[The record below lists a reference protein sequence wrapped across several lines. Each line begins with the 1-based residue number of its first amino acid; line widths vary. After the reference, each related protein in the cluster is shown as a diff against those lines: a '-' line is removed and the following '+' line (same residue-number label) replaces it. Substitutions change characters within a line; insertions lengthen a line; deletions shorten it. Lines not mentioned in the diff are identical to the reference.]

1 MKILL
6 FTHKSDI
13 DGMGNV
19 VLSLLAFDSVE
30 YVLCEPYDLES
41 QVLKYYEDKSI
52 YNYDK
57 IFITDLWLYEPTLS
71 KIGNDKKL
79 KDKLFIIDHHKPP
92 FNQNIDNYPF
102 ITIKI
107 SDENGLCSATSL
119 FYEYLI
125 KNNFINDNNS
135 IKQFVELTRKYDT
148 WEWKTKYN
156 DDLPRRLSLLYDSV
170 GCNNYIDLIY
180 KKLLNNTERF
190 IFDNIEEMIINNKI
204 KKVEEKIQNYID
216 KIYYKNVFNLKAGII
231 FIDYEYRN
239 DIAEYLREKNY
250 DIDFAILIALDKSY
264 ISYRSIK
271 DDVDVNLIAQKMGG
285 KGHTKAA
292 SSPIKNEKIN
302 EIIDL
307 LIN

>member
-71 KIGNDKKL
+71 KIGN
-79 KDKLFIIDHHKPP
+79 
-92 FNQNIDNYPF
+92 NYPF